1 MMPRAP
7 QAIFLLL
14 PGCKNRAGS
23 RLGTLLWVFG
33 CVMALGFN
41 ACLADEPVGTER
53 ADGLVTLGRSWTLKL
68 PTDDRVVFS
77 GALDFE
83 GASANPGFMMYP
95 APNPGVFLASVVTH
109 ALIVGT
115 QKSSQREQAQESAD
129 KVLDP
134 YQPILSTVS
143 YQELARRWVDG
154 MLPGSSRK
162 LIGAAESPARDEWLI
177 ETTPVFLMAQDQR
190 TLSLDAVVSIRAPG
204 APASAGSQSHIRVI
218 APAEESADLA
228 ATWTEDQGKKLKEV
242 STWLFSESLNIA
254 MSAAIDG
261 TGQTGQ
267 PFQTIRYLEG
277 KTVKMERAQLISEHC
292 GRLIIKT
299 LRGLLLSVP
308 VKEATSSG
316 GDTPEI
322 TCTSKG
328 PGSNQ
333 DQVRIVFS
341 VNYSS

>member
-1 MMPRAP
+1 MT
-7 QAIFLLL
+7 
-14 PGCKNRAGS
+14 
-23 RLGTLLWVFG
+23 LGL
-33 CVMALGFN
+33 N
-41 ACLADEPVGTER
+41 ACLADEPVGAER
-53 ADGLVTLGRSWTLKL
+53 ADGQVTLGRSWTLKL
-68 PTDDRVVFS
+68 PTDDRVAFS

-83 GASANPGFMMYP
+83 GASVNPGFMMYP
-95 APNPGVFLASVVTH
+95 APNPGVFLASVISH
-109 ALIVGT
+109 ALIVGA

-143 YQELARRWVDG
+143 YQELARRWIDG

-162 LIGAAESPARDEWLI
+162 LIGAAESPGRDEWLI

-228 ATWTEDQGKKLKEV
+228 ATWAADQGKKLKEV
-242 STWLFSESLNIA
+242 SAWLFSESLNIA

-267 PFQTIRYLEG
+267 PVRTIRYLEG
-277 KTVKMERAQLISEHC
+277 TTEKMERAQLISERY
-292 GRLIIKT
+292 GRLLIKT
-299 LRGLLLSVP
+299 LRGSLMSVP
-308 VKEATSSG
+308 VKVSTAT
-316 GDTPEI
+316 GDNSTAG
-322 TCTSKG
+322 K
-328 PGSNQ
+328 
-333 DQVRIVFS
+333 
-341 VNYSS
+341 